1 MKKRLRKTTYKPAE
15 AAFNAAVL
23 WSGHILGK
31 LCRKYYIA
39 AGPRGQRISERTLK
53 GILRRSRNTELGRKY
68 GFSDIKTPLEYQKA
82 VPLSTYEDYK
92 PYIRRMIDNGEQ
104 GLITGEKV
112 LFFATTTGTISEKKL
127 MPQVLRS
134 YMPYFKALIMTA
146 DDMYEAMRRRGLNRR
161 YGKSFITTEMGEE
174 NVGGSMKSGM
184 ISRFS
189 ANGIKP
195 FIPALVNQPGAI
207 IGSSEIRDNR
217 YVRAMY
223 ALKDRY
229 LTCLGSVYMTGLT
242 DIVAFII
249 EKQDMLIHD
258 IETGTVDPSVDISDR
273 VRSIIER
280 DISPDPER
288 AAELRE
294 IFADLEG
301 GNLLSRIWKDLSV
314 VAAIGVEDF
323 KPFSDTMRSM
333 CDDGVS
339 FCNLQ
344 YASSECFF
352 GNVMGLE
359 DESVLLFPDAGFFE
373 FIPVE
378 EESDRPLFMH
388 ELEEGKLY
396 EIILTSKA
404 GLYRYQIRDVVR
416 VTGFEGQIPY
426 LEFAYRADKITNMCS
441 VHLTGAQL
449 AAAVNDLEKHIGIHI
464 ADHCIYADAGHNK
477 PRIELF
483 MEMSAADDTGLAED
497 CGVYSEVFDAALRK
511 YGWDYAYFRENGV
524 VDKAVIYRV
533 GQGTFRKYRDM
544 QIAGGTSP
552 NQLKAL
558 RVIDTQDVHEY
569 FSSHIIA
576 SDQ

>member
-1 MKKRLRKTTYKPAE
+1 MKKKGRKTTYRPSE

-23 WSGHILGK
+23 WSGHVLGK

-39 AGPRGQRISERTLK
+39 AGPKGQKINDRTLK
-53 GILRRSRNTELGRKY
+53 KILRKSRNTEYGRKY
-68 GFSDIKTPLEYQKA
+68 GFADIRSPLEYQKA
-82 VPLSTYEDYK
+82 VPLSTYDDYR
-92 PYIRRMIDNGEQ
+92 PYIRRMIDDGEQ
-104 GLITGEKV
+104 GLLTGGRV
-112 LFFATTTGTISEKKL
+112 IFFATTTGTISEKKL
-127 MPQVLRS
+127 MPQVRSS

-161 YGKSFITTEMGEE
+161 YGKGFITTEMGQDE
-174 NVGGSMKSGM
+174 VGSRMKSGM

-195 FIPALVNQPGAI
+195 FIPALVNQPRSI
-207 IGSSEIRDNR
+207 IGSSEIKDTR
-217 YVRAMY
+217 YVRALY

-229 LTCLGSVYMTGLT
+229 LTYLGSVYMTGLT
-242 DIVAFII
+242 DIVAYII
-249 EKQDMLIHD
+249 EKQDMLLHD
-258 IETGTVDPSVDISDR
+258 IETGTIDASVDISDR
-273 VRSIIER
+273 IRRIIEKDLR
-280 DISPDPER
+280 PDPGR

-294 IFADLEG
+294 IFADPEG

-314 VAAIGVEDF
+314 VTAIGVEDF
-323 KPFSDTMRSM
+323 KPFADTMRSM

-373 FIPVE
+373 FMPVE
-378 EESDRPLFMH
+378 EESDRPLFMS

-396 EIILTSKA
+396 EVILTSKA
-404 GLYRYQIRDVVR
+404 GLYRYQIRDVVK

-449 AAAVNDLEKHIGIHI
+449 EAAVEELGKNIGVHI
-464 ADHCIYADAGHNK
+464 ADHCIFADAGHNR

-483 MEMSAADDTGLAED
+483 IETDKDISVDTDSCAA
-497 CGVYSEVFDAALRK
+497 VFDAALQHF
-511 YGWDYAYFRENGV
+511 GWDYGYFRENGV
-524 VDKAVIYRV
+524 VDEAVVYRV
-533 GQGTFRKYRDM
+533 KKGSFRKYRDM

-558 RVIDTQDVHEY
+558 RVIDTDDVHEY
-569 FSSHIIA
+569 FASHVI
-576 SDQ
+576 DE